1 MNPTITQQVLLQL
14 ETPLNEIT
22 QRIIAQQKREYLEK
36 IGKEMNITP
45 WMERMIRLSLV
56 IDLMKALQ
64 NYILPTDKLE
74 GFVWNEGPK
83 GIEIK
88 MNISRDGDIE
98 NIQYLETEAIYAGG
112 YNIQRLHL
120 RYLTKTKMS
129 RVNGQLATEYQ
140 NQYKK
145 LSKIEKL
152 EKEIENFQNRITE
165 YQTRIDEL
173 TPMSKE
179 ELIVELGKHHMY
191 AWRVNTTKW
200 EDVDKEWYEGT
211 KEEWEADNQK
221 LIENGMISMIEW
233 DVNRPKRYIKDYQ
246 KKIVKLQGKI
256 ESLTI
261 S

>member
-1 MNPTITQQVLLQL
+1 MKTPIKEQILLQL
-14 ETPLNEIT
+14 EKPINDLTA
-22 QRIIAQQKREYLEK
+22 QIIESEKQAYLK
-36 IGKEMNITP
+36 KVGKELNITP
-45 WMERMIRLSLV
+45 WMEEMIRLSLV

-64 NYILPTDKLE
+64 NYILPTDKLITMNWY
-74 GFVWNEGPK
+74 GGAK
-83 GIEIK
+83 GIEISAD
-88 MNISRDGDIE
+88 IERDGA
-98 NIQYLETEAIYAGG
+98 NHHFLTEAITAGG
-112 YNIQRLHL
+112 YNIQRFHY
-120 RYLTKTKMS
+120 RYIVKSKMP
-129 RVNGQLATEYQ
+129 RVNGGLATEYQ

-152 EKEIENFQNRITE
+152 EKEIENFQKRITE

-233 DVNRPKRYIKDYQ
+233 DVKRPKRYIKDFE
-246 KKIVKLQGKI
+246 KKILKLQAKI
-256 ESLTI
+256 TELK
-261 S
+261 

>member
-1 MNPTITQQVLLQL
+1 MKTPIKEQILLQL
-14 ETPLNEIT
+14 EKPINDLTA
-22 QRIIAQQKREYLEK
+22 QIIESEKQAYLK
-36 IGKEMNITP
+36 KVGKELNITP
-45 WMERMIRLSLV
+45 WMEEMIRLSLV

-64 NYILPTDKLE
+64 NYILPTDKLITMNWY
-74 GFVWNEGPK
+74 GGAK
-83 GIEIK
+83 GIEISAD
-88 MNISRDGDIE
+88 IERDGV
-98 NIQYLETEAIYAGG
+98 NHHFLTEAITAGG
-112 YNIQRLHL
+112 YNIQRFHY
-120 RYLTKTKMS
+120 RYIVKSKMP
-129 RVNGQLATEYQ
+129 RVNGGLATEYQ

-152 EKEIENFQNRITE
+152 EKEIENFQNRINE
-165 YQTRIDEL
+165 YQARIDEL

-233 DVNRPKRYIKDYQ
+233 DVKRPKRYIKDFE
-246 KKIVKLQGKI
+246 KKILKLQAKI
-256 ESLTI
+256 TELK
-261 S
+261 

>member
-1 MNPTITQQVLLQL
+1 MNPTITQQILLQL

-45 WMERMIRLSLV
+45 WMEGMIRLSLV

-98 NIQYLETEAIYAGG
+98 NIQYLQTEAIYAGG

-140 NQYKK
+140 NQYNK
-145 LSKIEKL
+145 LSKVQKL
-152 EKEIENFQNRITE
+152 EVEIENFQNLINTA
-165 YQTRIDEL
+165 QARIDYL
-173 TPMSKE
+173 APMSKE
-179 ELIVELGKHHMY
+179 ELIVELGNHPVLS
-191 AWRVNTTKW
+191 WRVKNDYKW
-200 EDVDKEWYEGT
+200 EDIDQTYHKQT
-211 KEEWEADNQK
+211 KEEWEMEQQK
-221 LIENGMISMIEW
+221 LIEDGVVSMIDW
-233 DVNRPKRYIKDYQ
+233 DVKWPKQRIKDCQ
-246 KKIVKLQGKI
+246 KKIVKLQAKI
-256 ESLTI
+256 DLLK
-261 S
+261 

>member
-1 MNPTITQQVLLQL
+1 MKTPIKEQILLQL
-14 ETPLNEIT
+14 EKPINDLTA
-22 QRIIAQQKREYLEK
+22 QIIESEKQAYLK
-36 IGKEMNITP
+36 KVGKELNITP
-45 WMERMIRLSLV
+45 WMEEMIRLSLV

-64 NYILPTDKLE
+64 NYILPTDKLITMNWY
-74 GFVWNEGPK
+74 GGAK
-83 GIEIK
+83 GIEISAD
-88 MNISRDGDIE
+88 IERDGA
-98 NIQYLETEAIYAGG
+98 NHHFLTEAITAGG
-112 YNIQRLHL
+112 YNIQRFHY
-120 RYLTKTKMS
+120 RYIVKSKMP
-129 RVNGQLATEYQ
+129 RVNGGLATEYQ

-152 EKEIENFQNRITE
+152 EKEIENFQNRINE
-165 YQTRIDEL
+165 YQARIDEL

-233 DVNRPKRYIKDYQ
+233 DVKRPKRYIKDFE
-246 KKIVKLQGKI
+246 KKILKLQAKI
-256 ESLTI
+256 TELK
-261 S
+261 

>member
-1 MNPTITQQVLLQL
+1 MNPTITQQILLQL

-45 WMERMIRLSLV
+45 WMEGMIRLSLV

-98 NIQYLETEAIYAGG
+98 NIQYLQTEAIYAGG

-140 NQYKK
+140 NQYNK
-145 LSKIEKL
+145 LSKVQKL
-152 EKEIENFQNRITE
+152 EVEIENFQNLINTA
-165 YQTRIDEL
+165 QVRIDYL

-179 ELIVELGKHHMY
+179 QLIVELGNHPMLG
-191 AWRVNTTKW
+191 WRVKNDYKW
-200 EDVDKEWYEGT
+200 EDIDQTHYKQT
-211 KEEWEADNQK
+211 KEEWEIEQQK
-221 LIENGMISMIEW
+221 LIEDGVVSMIDW
-233 DVNRPKRYIKDYQ
+233 DVKWPKQRIKDCQ
-246 KKIVKLQGKI
+246 KKIVKLQAKI
-256 ESLTI
+256 DLLK
-261 S
+261 

>member
-1 MNPTITQQVLLQL
+1 MTIKEEILHRL
-14 ETPLNEIT
+14 ETPINDLT
-22 QRIIAQQKREYLEK
+22 AQIIQSEKQAYLK
-36 IGKEMNITP
+36 KTGKELNITP
-45 WMERMIRLSLV
+45 WMEEMIRLSLV

-64 NYILPTDKLE
+64 NYILPTDKLITMNWY
-74 GFVWNEGPK
+74 GGAK
-83 GIEIK
+83 GIEISAD
-88 MNISRDGDIE
+88 IERDGA
-98 NIQYLETEAIYAGG
+98 NHHFLTEAITAGG
-112 YNIQRLHL
+112 YNIQRFHY
-120 RYLTKTKMS
+120 RYIVKSKMP
-129 RVNGQLATEYQ
+129 RVNGGLATEYQ

-165 YQTRIDEL
+165 YQTRIDYL

-179 ELIVELGKHHMY
+179 ELVVELGKHHMY

-233 DVNRPKRYIKDYQ
+233 DVKRPKRYIKDFE
-246 KKIVKLQGKI
+246 KKILKLQAKI